1 MYYQWAPDFAASPAR
16 RKRESHSRRVRG
28 MSWAGQLPD
37 GMQHSPVPGLLD
49 FARCLTKVPLRASA
63 GGASVCWRVRAG
75 PAEHGEGAGA
85 EKRGGGSVT
94 LPRRASPTGSSPGGG
109 GVAGG
114 ESDVPSPPKS
124 GGRGR
129 SSRRAGRPGGVSRER
144 GGPGGGARGRGG
156 RGTGSAAGT
165 GRGDPVRRGRSPPSP
180 EEQPVGESRWILE
193 NGPLQV
199 SDHVVGC
206 HSPRGQPEVDNRLGR
221 RPFLRSC
228 GRGRPCRGRPEP
240 APGQASA
247 EAPPGSSRPTGD
259 GSPLPSA
266 CEYALRTRRSETRP
280 PALPAGASVVRV
292 RDRS

>member
-37 GMQHSPVPGLLD
+37 G
-49 FARCLTKVPLRASA
+49 RCGRRR
-63 GGASVCWRVRAG
+63 GASVCWRVRAG

-144 GGPGGGARGRGG
+144 GVPAAARGAGAAAARGRRRGPGGVTRSGGGG
-156 RGTGSAAGT
+156 RLRAPRSSPWASLVVLL
-165 GRGDPVRRGRSPPSP
+165 PRRP
-180 EEQPVGESRWILE
+180 
-193 NGPLQV
+193 
-199 SDHVVGC
+199 GC